1 MAVTS
6 TDILEVEIQPSIDDA
21 KWASVSTELKDRA
34 VSMSNEI
41 SGEISAYASDASLAP
56 VFDVIGEPMR
66 NFASGLTSVVDQLN
80 KLSNDIPSTL
90 GGDEL
95 NAKVKQL
102 ASIQQWL
109 YQGKAYMDTAFN
121 SGRGNQSHQ
130 NVSSLNTSIDQA
142 ILSRLNKY
150 IPDIKMLANANPNSN
165 ISHRLAMGQISPVY
179 MGIERQMEA
188 EFGKAGKDALS
199 TFWRSAGK
207 VLMNPRGTTEYR
219 NLFKNF
225 RQEDTRTT
233 DDFLPAFARGLGGD
247 SSKIADLF
255 GKNASNQ
262 TLSNNFARN
271 MASLMQ
277 SNEIY
282 HAAAKAGVVSRNG
295 NFNNVNSAQIIA
307 LAKEL
312 YNGYVRTLSGSTDSA
327 RLDPYA
333 PKDETEARLIRSRAT
348 GAKAQSYL
356 DGLSFIDTLMSENN
370 TLISYQQQAGKTGA
384 DAFGIFGGG
393 KYHTK
398 VTPAKP
404 LGDKYEIDEIDFRK
418 LTSGNPVRRNNA
430 SKRVTLDESDATRLI
445 SKYGSTLNNGDYT
458 DAIVRVSIPDYNE
471 NSEKDQ
477 AFVKQLASDK
487 GYEINGKKYRMI
499 YQERE
504 DGGPRFTMMRDDVR
518 EQVASGWAKD
528 LEKSLLANQET
539 ETMYNEGK
547 TIYGT
552 GKKADEIAALSPRER
567 ALYTLYDSVA
577 NKRLWTSFSDTSLEG
592 PLSGK
597 ARVKTMDTST
607 KIFSPSVA
615 NEQNTGNVRVAVVP
629 PEFIGMHNGVN
640 YGDSTLIKEDS
651 QARFMNGIGKGVVM
665 EMRGGVG
672 KTLGTKG
679 PVMVGD
685 QYGRNKRD
693 ISGANFLVTPDS
705 LKSAGLDIISEG
717 ITPAEMDALATV
729 LAQNSSINLMTRA
742 IDKKTR
748 THDIGTQA
756 MGFSKPTAEMMATN
770 AAYLK
775 SLPEL
780 VTSPDRILDEVF
792 RSDKGDE
799 LGKIGFSLQEAA
811 AIENTKESTDKY
823 LAWAN
828 SDEVQGR
835 VRAYVKS
842 VQQKAR
848 AGVFVAPGDLQN
860 FKTPGSIK
868 SRLVGT
874 SLSIAAIHGLDP
886 YRGRIKDPYAS
897 DYLDNVAYAEKYFPE
912 LFEDAKASLGENGM
926 GLTKEEKD
934 KMVADALLMDN
945 GYTWDESGAGGEKN
959 AFNLFGTLDRT
970 KYVDFDE
977 QMRRRSMS
985 NVELLRTY
993 RPEMLKDAM
1002 SAIGKTGLG
1011 KDLWQEVRS
1020 KYQGLSKKEAQ
1031 EAFVADL
1038 FLGDDVVWDAQTN
1051 QPRVGLHRS
1060 PSAEGDNAMAYNAA
1074 YILRGM
1080 KTTKGNNYVDLF
1092 HNTLGLSTNLY
1103 GDTGG
1108 SDEDGD
1114 TIDVAIGEYAK
1125 MIEQGLSQS
1134 EAIRAVMTKVFTK
1147 EQMEVR
1153 KEKLK
1158 ENAPNSTEEEVL
1170 NAVNRDVKAQMMM
1183 GVASGLSSRMAQFG
1197 ITAEDLESGDIEKKA
1212 QVLAMTKA
1220 GEAYTNATTTRK
1232 TGEAFGLS
1240 REEWAAYNSGA
1251 EYEKAATRINEA
1263 LNATITT
1270 ATEMIKDEN
1279 GNGQRVLKD
1288 GYWQAS
1294 NGRYLN
1300 TKALKFLDIDRTNL
1314 PSVYTVGTLANML
1327 SLDPSAAN
1335 PEDLTTLQEYY
1346 LGSGKGS
1353 LGFDSAVGDESKK
1366 FLSMKRNLMLE
1377 FASGHL
1383 TASFIDDKLSELKT
1397 QRNAAEKELIE
1408 YVNKNSD
1415 RDGRGN
1421 LLQTINGVNR
1431 KKFMNDKMREW
1442 GFNIVDNADIFG
1454 YTQKNLTDMLNKPGF
1469 LDKDQQIMLSA
1480 MAQDMGNREWAE
1492 TFDHA
1497 ASLPVGAATAAV
1509 PTGTVGSAPTASN
1522 SQQTMPLPPKRKN
1535 QFTAHQGSVLM
1546 GYSNWSTPL
1555 QTLAEKYGWREPARI
1570 EGSASDLAQ
1579 KAGNYLESEII
1590 DFYGRTQLGQGET
1603 VGDIVDV
1610 YGNDRQ
1616 KQLTG
1621 KERKKAEEEIIRNGG
1636 RNVFEG
1642 GKTLANTVNGDV
1654 TFPIDSLFSGR
1665 WDAVVKNAAGQI
1677 SKFAEIK
1684 TVSEKVWNQMF
1695 GPNGGGEM
1703 FDPKT
1708 GAQWDHVIQAALYSS
1723 MAGFDGFD
1731 LVYRQVKDAE
1741 KEEIAKEYK
1750 DPNHKAAI
1758 EATDDM
1764 NTKVIHYGMDT
1775 LIPLKDTNGEFV
1787 RDANGSIKQIAAKD
1801 LMQEVIAR
1809 NASLNQGTFI
1819 PGFDSSKG
1827 TDTTRNEIAAAK
1839 YLTDLLGISIPG
1851 YLPLTN
1857 MQGLNQNAVSTATK
1871 MGIASGDSDAI
1882 IQGFIGALDTNM
1894 MKQEEREAL
1903 GAAGKSLIE
1912 KASNFNAN
1920 MQKKIRYNTDE
1931 PFAHKF
1937 FRSSQFEVDEAN
1949 AQLKL
1954 FTEDEHIKSVLETLR
1969 AQGSASGLE
1978 TLLNQMTESVANMA
1992 ANRIES
1998 GIAQTRSAVEN
2009 AVKQIEQTA
2018 KGKDGAEGQRAA
2030 LEQINNSAKNA
2041 QEWID
2046 GLNEEAMKATL
2057 ATTPE
2062 KAKQLQDEAKVQQDA
2077 LDAAKPRLD
2086 EARAKIV
2093 GQGIDSIEEAIG
2105 KQTQSPQELAEK
2117 KIQELAGKAYGQ
2129 GNFLMEAY
2137 KENGI
2142 SEDLFKQGMNR
2153 LFGIDWGGLA
2163 EEDRSKLLSGKTRLE
2178 DMFDGSTGGV
2188 LGTIQGQ
2195 YRDELFG
2202 KIRRARETR
2211 VRNSD
2216 KAVRVNEA
2224 RLMKKTASQEELEE
2238 ENRFLE
2244 HEKIRDMMEQYR
2256 NTFAESKNPEEQAEY
2271 LGYVQALLGDDADEA
2286 LAERFINGELS
2297 DEELAGLGGQY
2308 ALIEPYIRQITED
2321 KRMKTARSVRQ
2332 MQRAARRSSLAIDR
2346 KVATPEELA
2355 QEMREDKEWGI
2366 RDALSNARDKLSG
2379 VDDNALVELAK
2390 SYLGDDITRDGLNR
2404 FLDGSMSDEELAGL
2418 GGQYGSLGDYQ
2429 RAMLMQQTRQKRMR
2443 EMSMNRRDRSLRRT
2457 MAGKGMSPEE
2467 QAQIATEDMEQQMRE
2482 NLEQRMTT
2490 FGTNSPQFQRA
2501 IQSTLGEKATQEDAM
2516 AFLSGTATPEQMAAW
2531 GGDYA
2536 MLGNYGNYIQDR
2548 ALMQREGAEMSL
2560 DQLMSE
2566 KRLMKMQQSPFAN
2579 TWGMRMMMQ
2588 GIQQAQ
2594 KERNLNFR
2602 IRQAR
2607 QQLRMLDGESLT
2619 GAGSAKPQPETAA
2632 SEEARREAEKPK
2644 MSLGEAI
2651 ANLPTEADD
2660 AYAGVVFKGKD
2671 ASGLSKNQQAQLAVV
2686 DGFAKRVGVQ
2696 VGIHD
2701 TLRAPDGGA
2710 INGMFD
2716 PTTNKIDLA
2725 LDAEGNLITR
2735 TMGHEMMHYIRNN
2748 SEDDYKE
2755 LMAFTKSTLQNTPGY
2770 DYEARVQEKL
2780 AQYNNGLPENQ
2791 WITRDQAEEE
2801 IGAEAMIDMLNGKDV
2816 MNDLQKQKGSLGNAV
2831 SGRLGDYADALH
2843 ETGANLNN
2851 PEAQAMAAQSAQT
2864 VETLRAKFMQASMN
2878 ASRKRQEAMGPN
2890 QRRRY
2895 SRVDAQSAPLA
2906 VMRNMS
2912 AEQLKDTLRRGTMAG
2927 ASVAITSPKTGYANF
2942 YGTSTLMMP
2951 SDFANPEMNKEAQLF
2966 SGNAWTGNFPSY
2978 AIRHYMSPEQVDEFK
2993 KNFSQRMERLGI
3005 SSSMVSS
3012 SELSDKFIFSDA
3024 ATKSKVLPASYLL
3037 KGMMNSEKVKKVYMD
3052 EEKIQENA
3060 FNKQKYRKWAI
3071 EQLIPFSD
3079 EKISGWEVAKGKNQW
3094 EASPDTNLVFGTDD
3108 DSLSLFY
3115 KEINRAN
3122 GGSLKGALKHFGW
3135 LDYLKQYDSLE
3146 DVKKDREFYNPAF
3159 TNRAKGRYNK
3169 GIMKMRKL
3177 LGWRGKFAK
3186 NEKMENFASEI
3197 INMTPAE
3204 ISEYLISDGMI
3215 RGLFKKSRAKRKA
3228 DDIYDTKE
3236 YMKRLGTDYIE
3247 AKLLNKQN
3255 IEGTTAFVPEK
3266 DIDQEMK
3273 DLAEKRNVKLVPFS
3287 NIKDKTQKMMG
3298 EEGAKYRFSRRDDE
3312 PRKKQRP
3319 EWMNDKSNPYVR
3331 GQMVYVPRAVLNKQT
3346 SRYRINNAWRL
3357 WHEVSE
3363 EELENV
3369 KNRVALGW
3377 NEETAKT
3384 GEFFEI
3390 KDPYEIAKREANV
3403 KAFGTKEHAKANAI
3417 QNAKQNMRDQK
3428 EQIDQELL
3436 NAGSDRERK
3445 IVAKRAILS
3454 LREEQRSFKRDLAGG
3469 KLESFEPGKDSKVV
3483 DDELKTLKEEQA
3495 RARKFEESD
3504 IVEAKRNAKE
3514 YADKRARKRVD
3525 IEDKEIP
3532 SSEYLDKK
3540 RVELDQRKQANEEKL
3555 KAAQREIN
3563 EKADTKIAQNKRDLE
3578 TLQYD
3583 EEDRR
3588 EMEYDKRESAI
3599 KGATEKAMAERRE
3612 LLGSNQKEEAELRA
3626 EKAGMERRYGKGKF
3640 KALQK
3645 EKVHKSAKESV
3656 DAARLE
3662 QIDQRL
3668 DAIGREN
3675 TILQDELD
3683 PSSKAYEDIIANL
3696 PEVKAAEQ
3704 EYQAGIDER
3713 KVKMS
3718 YLENQANIDA
3728 EKERKAA
3735 LAKAEVD
3742 YKKEKSD
3749 IDKSSAALGESYDI
3763 HTARGKASKAKELDA
3778 FDAETKAKQEE
3789 LDNVVRQLE
3798 EKYKANEAK
3807 REEDLL
3813 ALDMQRYYDPSKDEE
3828 GMYLIDKKF
3837 QALREQEYRDAII
3850 NELEPIAKTGKMP
3863 QDEEDVGETT
3873 TAATGAVEQATNAV
3887 SALGDAAQRA
3897 AAKLN
3902 ETAEDDNSGSGDA
3915 GGGDA
3920 GGGDAGGGDAGGGD
3934 EEPAPAPAPPSNPP
3948 TPPAPPSD
3956 TGAPDD
3962 PNYRTTRWG
3971 RRVLRRFHEDGTR
3984 YSDEEETRQDG
3995 RETRATAAAAFK
4007 DISKSAINMG
4017 SRAIT
4022 NFGRSIFNSAI
4033 NEAKNFVRQYDA
4045 LMNEIQTITMK
4056 TGDEMSVIATETVQQ
4071 ALELKASVT
4080 DVATIK
4086 ADLYRQGLS
4095 DDEVNERMEQVV
4107 QFSKVTG
4114 IKASESVQIVT
4125 TAMNTG
4131 LADSAQQAMDVLTAL
4146 GDAAATTADQIQKG
4160 IQKAGSSAKVAGVSY
4175 EELATMMTIGTSK
4188 TQLSGQQIGTALQ
4201 TIFARM
4207 NKVTQSNYISDLEG
4221 GTTSLNDVESA
4232 LGIVGVKLR
4241 DDNGTFRSSFDVLRD
4256 LAGQWEGMNDTQKAL
4271 VTNAF
4276 AGSRQSNIFQ
4286 TLMEGMSEDGGSLM
4300 DEYLGLAN
4308 NSEGTTQSKYE
4319 IAMQSLASSMEQV
4332 KTAWDG
4338 VVQAFVDNGVITGV
4352 LEKITNFLTGIAKA
4366 VEDTQGKTE
4375 VAKSVIVAALA
4386 GLTAAIAATTIAAAT
4401 GATALAAFAGP
4412 IGWVVGIGG
4421 ALATLSIIGSKY
4433 GQNYDSKV
4441 KNYEE
4446 RATTRIEQTTKSQS
4460 ETNKI
4465 ISELKSLKDA
4475 YDKSDDKNSFESANS
4490 DKFNSLLIE
4499 LNKCIPGVTDE
4510 FGNLTL
4516 SSENL
4521 AAALDKATAASE
4533 QKTEQDIKNM
4543 FGQGLAEAY
4552 TLMSEY
4558 FENRTNSTL
4567 GETYSHFGGA
4577 ESADKVEQADYNE
4590 MIRTKFSAGTTE
4602 REGLLSQVKNGNY
4615 TEFNRMMQAYAT
4627 ANGLSVLDPDDIWE
4641 NIMTTVWSNA
4651 DVGSLDFSTMVYK
4664 DANEKDVD
4672 VGEYVKNQ
4680 IFQYTRDNL
4689 VVDQSGED
4697 IIDSALDMFMAYVSS
4712 DMLPDGM
4719 KLDDVRSLAL
4729 KMIQGNGQLYDN
4741 GKYNPQS
4748 METSAFANLVLQNLF
4763 TPFTNN
4769 GTSGFGLL
4777 SQYDAQAGEKYAYT
4791 LNSENWGFDDT
4802 ESVTRSDGSQ
4812 VNSYYKDITDSEGN
4826 SHRLYFNRNN
4836 GGQEIFYK
4844 DEQENIHQIT
4854 NTNNKED
4861 IPQWLFD
4868 DGLVTVN
4875 EELATEASNNASE
4888 TYTTLSAMGYNTK
4901 SGYDKGNGYL
4911 AMVQKGLLNNNEN
4924 ASFNTVEDFNAFM
4937 DETKVDDTLLSQV
4950 IGGAFDADKSGA
4962 SLAAFNF
4969 AETEAGKAWMEEN
4982 PEYLTNTI
4990 MNASSTN
4997 GINTAGLE
5005 PLFNYLEGEDADR
5018 SFADLETDENYQDLM
5033 QNLKTQLGDD
5043 MYAQLAS
5050 GDITVDQARE
5060 YLAGQWLENERSGY
5074 SDEQWDI
5081 LQEKNGYDEQ
5091 IAELQGKDNKTRSNY
5106 EQLKSLKAQSKD
5118 AQSRL
5123 DLLFTADQIRKTRKY
5138 GDATEDV
5145 ADTLEK
5151 MTKRGA
5157 EAADQVSDL
5166 TSKMV
5171 TFRNQKWAIDK
5182 LSTGWDDE
5190 AGSALGLDENSYN
5203 YMKENNLLDGYL
5215 ENMGKGID
5223 TSAANYIVNPLIEA
5237 INAELASGNNNITS
5251 DWVMNLASSINDDGL
5266 IDSSEMASLI
5276 SQCKNEQIN
5285 KFIALAGNGKIAEMK
5300 ITTRETKDGAGLYVT
5315 AEETGEVTS
5324 EKNKSGGGGGGGKSA
5339 AELLIDKQKK
5349 DKTLYEHMVKM
5360 VQYQQTKYR
5369 NADELGNYGL
5379 MIEKEIEVEKKRLPV
5394 IQQNIEKLKEQ
5405 IATVAADSD
5414 DWYSL
5419 RDAILE
5425 AEEEYEEVNN
5435 TIDENIKKLEENQQ
5449 AIYKLRTDLEDTV
5462 KEEIENRKQEETDML
5477 SGSVSMQETILA
5489 AIKQRY
5495 QDEWD
5500 QEVHNPRIAG
5510 KP

>member
-66 NFASGLTSVVDQLN
+66 NFASGLTSVIDQLN

-225 RQEDTRTT
+225 RQEDTRTA

-333 PKDETEARLIRSRAT
+333 PKDETEARLIRSRAA

-499 YQERE
+499 YQKRE

-528 LEKSLLANQET
+528 LEKSLLANPET

-729 LAQNSSINLMTRA
+729 LVQNSSINLMTRA

-1327 SLDPSAAN
+1327 SLDPSAAD

-1535 QFTAHQGSVLM
+1535 RFTAHQGSVLM

-1903 GAAGKSLIE
+1903 GAAGKSLIK

-2202 KIRRARETR
+2202 KIASGRQARL
-2211 VRNSD
+2211 RNAN
-2216 KAVRVNEA
+2216 KTLRTNEA
-2224 RLMKKTASQEELEE
+2224 RLTKKSMTPEELAE
-2238 ENRFLE
+2238 ENRYLE
-2244 HEKIRDMMEQYR
+2244 QERIRDSLEQYR
-2256 NTFAESKNPEEQAEY
+2256 NTFGLSKDPEEQAQYIY
-2271 LGYVQALLGDDADEA
+2271 LVRRLLGDNADEM
-2286 LAERFINGELS
+2286 LAERVISGQAT

-2308 ALIEPYIRQITED
+2308 GMIDNYVEQMLRESKQ
-2321 KRMKTARSVRQ
+2321 KTARSVRQ
-2332 MQRAARRSSLAIDR
+2332 MNRAARRSSLAIDR

-2457 MAGKGMSPEE
+2457 MMGKGMSPEE

-2632 SEEARREAEKPK
+2632 SAEARREAEKPK

-2660 AYAGVVFKGKD
+2660 AYTGVVFKGKD

-2816 MNDLQKQKGSLGNAV
+2816 MNDLQKQKGSLGNTV

-2843 ETGANLNN
+2843 ETGASLNN

-2864 VETLRAKFMQASMN
+2864 VDTLRAKFMQASMN

-2890 QRRRY
+2890 QKKRY
-2895 SRVDAQSAPLA
+2895 S
-2906 VMRNMS
+2906 M
-2912 AEQLKDTLRRGTMAG
+2912 KDTQKEIDPLRQLVATHGTSKRGFESILQSESLLTPSLAIKPAGGRSSQYETGFVFQFKPEYIDPRNNKNAYIMEGNAFTGG
-2927 ASVAITSPKTGYANF
+2927 ASVPNGEARMESAAEEYRKRIEKNGGTPRDLIASSNGRYVWAGRETKDLHKSFDWLRQHVDFMANEEGETKAINDYNDKIKSADAAVMEIAPFEELFPEDYVNPWIEGGHNAQETTDAAMLYLKRQHYAKKINKLTKRNDATAYTLYFLGDETQGKTKKERQEVYRKHGLLEQKGLMSRAFKNLTEKTRTRKLDQIISEANDRTNLYSSKWISAEDQEKINKIKQAKLKEEEAEEF
-2942 YGTSTLMMP
+2942 RAKYKPYSEEKLAENTKIKDAIGAMYVRKDILDKNPQYQERADALGIPLFPFDQRKPGSTLRDIML
-2951 SDFANPEMNKEAQLF
+2951 SEH
-2966 SGNAWTGNFPSY
+2966 T
-2978 AIRHYMSPEQVDEFK
+2978 
-2993 KNFSQRMERLGI
+2993 KNL
-3005 SSSMVSS
+3005 
-3012 SELSDKFIFSDA
+3012 
-3024 ATKSKVLPASYLL
+3024 
-3037 KGMMNSEKVKKVYMD
+3037 
-3052 EEKIQENA
+3052 
-3060 FNKQKYRKWAI
+3060 
-3071 EQLIPFSD
+3071 
-3079 EKISGWEVAKGKNQW
+3079 
-3094 EASPDTNLVFGTDD
+3094 
-3108 DSLSLFY
+3108 
-3115 KEINRAN
+3115 
-3122 GGSLKGALKHFGW
+3122 
-3135 LDYLKQYDSLE
+3135 
-3146 DVKKDREFYNPAF
+3146 
-3159 TNRAKGRYNK
+3159 
-3169 GIMKMRKL
+3169 
-3177 LGWRGKFAK
+3177 
-3186 NEKMENFASEI
+3186 
-3197 INMTPAE
+3197 
-3204 ISEYLISDGMI
+3204 
-3215 RGLFKKSRAKRKA
+3215 
-3228 DDIYDTKE
+3228 
-3236 YMKRLGTDYIE
+3236 
-3247 AKLLNKQN
+3247 
-3255 IEGTTAFVPEK
+3255 
-3266 DIDQEMK
+3266 
-3273 DLAEKRNVKLVPFS
+3273 
-3287 NIKDKTQKMMG
+3287 
-3298 EEGAKYRFSRRDDE
+3298 RFSRRDNNPRDNE
-3312 PRKKQRP
+3312 ARKKQRP
-3319 EWMNDKSNPYVR
+3319 EWMNDKSNPYIR
-3331 GQMVYVPRAVLNKQT
+3331 GQMVFAPRAVLNKQT
-3346 SRYRINNAWRL
+3346 SRYNINTEWRR
-3357 WHEVSE
+3357 WDEVSE
-3363 EELENV
+3363 AELENV

-3377 NEETAKT
+3377 NEETNET
-3384 GEFFEI
+3384 GKFFEI
-3390 KDPYEIAKREANV
+3390 KDPYEIAKKEAIV
-3403 KAFGTKEHAKANAI
+3403 KAFGASKHAGDNAI
-3417 QNAKQNMRDQK
+3417 QNAKQNMREK
-3428 EQIDQELL
+3428 KNQIGQDLL

-3445 IVAKRAILS
+3445 FIAKRAISS
-3454 LREEQRSFKRDLAGG
+3454 LREEYASVARDLKEKKIDSFMPGKNAQLVDS
-3469 KLESFEPGKDSKVV
+3469 KLE
-3483 DDELKTLKEEQA
+3483 TLKEEQA

-3540 RVELDQRKQANEEKL
+3540 RVELDQRRQANENKL

-3563 EKADTKIAQNKRDLE
+3563 EKADTKIAQNKSDLE
-3578 TLQYD
+3578 TLQYG
-3583 EEDRR
+3583 ETAKR

-3599 KGATEKAMAERRE
+3599 KEATEKAMAEKRE
-3612 LLGSNQKEEAELRA
+3612 LLGSNHKEEAELRA
-3626 EKAGMERRYGKGKF
+3626 ENAAMQRRLGKGKF
-3640 KALQK
+3640 SSLKKQTSFKNEK
-3645 EKVHKSAKESV
+3645 ERA
-3656 DAARLE
+3656 DAERLKQIDKRLE
-3662 QIDQRL
+3662 
-3668 DAIGREN
+3668 AIGREN
-3675 TILQDELD
+3675 QVLQDEMN
-3683 PSSKAYEDIIANL
+3683 PSSKAYEDVVTNL
-3696 PEVKAAEQ
+3696 PEVKAAKQ
-3704 EYQAGIDER
+3704 EYQAGVDKR
-3713 KVKMS
+3713 KAKMS
-3718 YLENQANIDA
+3718 YLENQANVDA

-3735 LAKAEVD
+3735 LAKAEAD

-3749 IDKSSAALGESYDI
+3749 IDKSSAALGKSYDT

-3778 FDAETKAKQEE
+3778 FDAETKTKQEE
-3789 LDNVVRQLE
+3789 LDNIVRQLE
-3798 EKYKANEAK
+3798 EKHKANEAK
-3807 REEDLL
+3807 REEELL
-3813 ALDMQRYYDPSKDEE
+3813 ALDMQRYYDPAKDKE
-3828 GMYLIDKKF
+3828 GMYIVNKRL
-3837 QALREQEYRDAII
+3837 QALREQDYRGSII
-3850 NELEPIAKTGKMP
+3850 RALEPIAKTGKMP
-3863 QDEEDVGETT
+3863 QDEEEVAETT

-3887 SALGDAAQRA
+3887 SALGDAAQQA

-3902 ETAEDDNSGSGDA
+3902 ETAEGDDAS
-3915 GGGDA
+3915 GGDSS
-3920 GGGDAGGGDAGGGD
+3920 GGDSSGGDSSGGD
-3934 EEPAPAPAPPSNPP
+3934 EEPAPAPPSNPP

-3971 RRVLRRFHEDGTR
+3971 RRVQRRFHEDGTR

-4022 NFGRSIFNSAI
+4022 NFGRSVFNSAI

-4338 VVQAFVDNGVITGV
+4338 VVQAFVDNGAITGV
-4352 LEKITNFLTGIAKA
+4352 LETITNFLTGIAKA

-4375 VAKSVIVAALA
+4375 VAISVIVAALA

-4421 ALATLSIIGSKY
+4421 ALAALSIIGSKY

-4441 KNYEE
+4441 NNYEE

-4567 GETYSHFGGA
+4567 GETYSAFGRA
-4577 ESADKVEQADYNE
+4577 EDASKVEQTDYNE

-4615 TEFNRMMQAYAT
+4615 TEFNRMMQAYAK

-4641 NIMTTVWSNA
+4641 NIMTTVWNNA
-4651 DVGSLDFSTMVYK
+4651 DVGTLDFSNMTYE
-4664 DANEKDVD
+4664 DANGNPVD
-4672 VGEYVKNQ
+4672 VGEYVKQQ
-4680 IFQYTRDNL
+4680 IFKYVSDNL

-4741 GKYNPQS
+4741 GEYNPQS

-4791 LNSENWGFDDT
+4791 LNSENWGFDGT

-4812 VNSYYKDITDSEGN
+4812 VNSYYKNITDSEGN

-4875 EELATEASNNASE
+4875 EELATEANNNASE

-4901 SGYDKGNGYL
+4901 SEYDKGNGYL
-4911 AMVQKGLLNNNEN
+4911 AMVQKGLRDNNEN
-4924 ASFNTVEDFNAFM
+4924 ASFSTIEDFNAFM
-4937 DETKVDDTLLSQV
+4937 DETKVNDTLLSQV

-4969 AETEAGKAWMEEN
+4969 ASTDAGKEWMQSN
-4982 PEYLTNTI
+4982 PGYLTNTI
-4990 MNASSTN
+4990 MDASSTN

-5005 PLFNYLEGEDADR
+5005 PLFNYLEGEGADR

-5033 QNLKTQLGDD
+5033 QNMKTQLGDD
-5043 MYAQLAS
+5043 MYTQLAN

-5060 YLAGQWLENERSGY
+5060 YLEGQWLENERSGY

-5081 LQEKNGYDEQ
+5081 LQEKNGYDKE
-5091 IAELQGKDNKTRSNY
+5091 IAELEGKSSRTDEEETH
-5106 EQLKSLKAQSKD
+5106 LASLKEQSED

-5123 DLLFTADQIRKTRKY
+5123 SLLFTADQIRKTRKY

-5237 INAELASGNNNITS
+5237 INAELASGNDNITA
-5251 DWVMNLASSINDDGL
+5251 DWVMELESSINNDGL

-5300 ITTRETKDGAGLYVT
+5300 ITTRETEDGAGLYVT

-5360 VQYQQTKYR
+5360 VQYQQTKYQ